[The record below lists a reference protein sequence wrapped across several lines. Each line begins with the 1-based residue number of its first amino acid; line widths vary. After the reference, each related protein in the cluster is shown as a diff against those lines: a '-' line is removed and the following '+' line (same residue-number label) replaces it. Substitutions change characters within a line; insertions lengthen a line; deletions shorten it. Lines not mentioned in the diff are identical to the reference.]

1 MNATSRL
8 NAKNLTL
15 QLLVKPSLGPLVL
28 VDLDTRRWG
37 RVSMTSCLKWL
48 RETNDNFN
56 SFDRINYA
64 ASYPYSRSQAPFS
77 VSAPCI
83 EDVPLFQSARV
94 APRHTAVL
102 PLFFEMQRQVL
113 NCHYSN

>member
-1 MNATSRL
+1 
-8 NAKNLTL
+8 
-15 QLLVKPSLGPLVL
+15 
-28 VDLDTRRWG
+28 
-37 RVSMTSCLKWL
+37 MTSCLKWL
-48 RETNDNFN
+48 TETNDNFN

-113 NCHYSN
+113 NFHYSKLKKKQ